1 MSNDSLSA
9 QLEKINK
16 ELCPL
21 LSVANLFDSLTS
33 DRPYRKAMSP
43 YEVGEILSRGS
54 GTKFGPK
61 AIEAFLRD
69 EMEAPAHVV

>member
-43 YEVGEILSRGS
+43 YEVGEILSRSS
-54 GTKFGPK
+54 GTKFAPK
-61 AIEAFLRD
+61 ATETFLRD
-69 EMEAPAHVV
+69 AMEAPALVV

>member
-1 MSNDSLSA
+1 MSNDSLST
-9 QLEKINK
+9 QLEKVNK

-21 LSVANLFDSLTS
+21 LSVAELFDALPR